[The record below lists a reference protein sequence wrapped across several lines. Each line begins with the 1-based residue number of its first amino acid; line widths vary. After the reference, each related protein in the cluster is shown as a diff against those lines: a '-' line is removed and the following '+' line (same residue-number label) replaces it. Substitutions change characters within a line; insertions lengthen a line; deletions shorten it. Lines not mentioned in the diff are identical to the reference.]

1 MEKNTPDISAVVKAS
16 QLPEKY
22 ELPTLAQLI
31 EGNSEM
37 MGRME
42 ALNAILSAAPPEK
55 WIKEHPYIKGWKYLP
70 IDKVEY
76 LLTRI
81 FKEYDIE
88 VLREGALFNSVYVTV
103 RVKYLC
109 PATGRFR
116 QTDGVGACQLQTKKD
131 TSAADLMNIN
141 NGAVAMA
148 LPIAKSL
155 AVKDATDML
164 GNIFGANL
172 NRRDVAPFKPDTELI
187 DKFKN
192 GEKFNAAL
200 S

>member
-1 MEKNTPDISAVVKAS
+1 MSDKTPDISNVVKAS

-22 ELPTLAQLI
+22 VLPTLAELI
-31 EGNSEM
+31 EGNSQM

-42 ALNAILSAAPPEK
+42 ALNAILSAPPPAA
-55 WIKEHPYIKGWKYLP
+55 WIKEHPFIPGWKYLP

-76 LLTRI
+76 LLARI
-81 FKEYDIE
+81 YKEYDILI
-88 VLREGALFNSVYVTV
+88 LREGALFNSVYVTV

-109 PATGRFR
+109 PATGCMRE
-116 QTDGVGACQLQTKKD
+116 TDGIGGCQLQTKKG
-131 TSAADLMNIN
+131 TSPADLININ

-172 NRRDVAPFKPDTELI
+172 NRRDVAPFKPDTDLI
-187 DKFKN
+187 DKMKN
-192 GEKFNAAL
+192 DKYSKAID
-200 S
+200 